1 MSGAIM
7 SGALTVFRKELR
19 GFFFSP
25 IAYIVITTFLLLSGW
40 FFFSTFFLY
49 NQAELRNFFSQMPII
64 FAFIVPAVTMRLF
77 SEELNSGSFELLST
91 LPITDSGIVMGKF
104 LAALTFIALM
114 LLPTIAYAFS
124 AARLGDL
131 DWGPVF
137 GGYFGAL
144 LLAGAYA
151 GIGLLASSLTK
162 NQIVAFIIGMAF
174 CFMLTIFDRML
185 FFVPESVLS
194 VFAYLGST
202 THFQNISRGI
212 IDTRDLL
219 YFLSIMFLALYA
231 TTFVLKEKR

>member
-1 MSGAIM
+1 M
-7 SGALTVFRKELR
+7 SGALTVFKKELR

-49 NQAELRNFFSQMPII
+49 NQAELRNFFSQLPII

-77 SEELNSGSFELLST
+77 AEELNSGSFELLST
-91 LPITDSGIVMGKF
+91 LPITSSGIVIGKF
-104 LAALTFIALM
+104 MAALVFITLM

-124 AARLGDL
+124 VSLLGDL

-137 GGYFGAL
+137 GGYCGAL

-151 GIGLLASSLTK
+151 GIGLFASSLTK
-162 NQIVAFIIGMAF
+162 NQIVAFIIGMAI
-174 CFMLTIFDRML
+174 CFLLTILDRML
-185 FFVPESVLS
+185 FFVPESLLA

-219 YFLSIMFLALYA
+219 YFLSIVFLSLYA
-231 TTFVLKEKR
+231 TTVVLKEKR

>member
-1 MSGAIM
+1 MSGT
-7 SGALTVFRKELR
+7 LTVFRKELR

-49 NQAELRNFFSQMPII
+49 NQAELRNFFSQLPII

-91 LPITDSGIVMGKF
+91 LPITDSSIVMGKF
-104 LAALTFIALM
+104 LAALLFIALM

-124 AARLGDL
+124 ASLLGDL

-162 NQIVAFIIGMAF
+162 NQIVAFIVGMAL
-174 CFMLTIFDRML
+174 CFMLTIFDSL
-185 FFVPESVLS
+185 YVL
-194 VFAYLGST
+194 
-202 THFQNISRGI
+202 IKSRNDAPSHNPGTSRHPPFGGCVARYCRI
-212 IDTRDLL
+212 C
-219 YFLSIMFLALYA
+219 A
-231 TTFVLKEKR
+231 

>member
-1 MSGAIM
+1 MSGAV
-7 SGALTVFRKELR
+7 TVFRKELR

-49 NQAELRNFFSQMPII
+49 NQAELRNFFSQLPII

-77 SEELNSGSFELLST
+77 SEELNTGSFELLST
-91 LPITDSGIVMGKF
+91 LPVTDSSIVVGKF
-104 LAALTFIALM
+104 LASLLFIALM

-124 AARLGDL
+124 AALLGDL
-131 DWGPVF
+131 DWGPVC
-137 GGYFGAL
+137 GGYFGSL

-151 GIGLLASSLTK
+151 GIGLFASSLTK
-162 NQIVAFIIGMAF
+162 NQIIAFILGMAL

-185 FFVPESVLS
+185 FFVPESILS
-194 VFAYLGST
+194 VVAYLGST

-212 IDTRDLL
+212 VDTRDLL
-219 YFLSIMFLALYA
+219 YFLSIIFLALYA
-231 TTFVLKEKR
+231 TSFVLKEKR

>member
-1 MSGAIM
+1 MM
-7 SGALTVFRKELR
+7 SGALTVFKKEIR

-25 IAYIVITTFLLLSGW
+25 IAYIVITTFLLISGW

-49 NQAELRNFFSQMPII
+49 NQAELRNFFSQLPII
-64 FAFIVPAVTMRLF
+64 FAFIVPAITMRLF

-91 LPITDSGIVMGKF
+91 LPITSTQIVVGKF

-124 AARLGDL
+124 VALLGDL

-137 GGYFGAL
+137 GGYCGAL
-144 LLAGAYA
+144 LLAGAYV
-151 GIGLLASSLTK
+151 GIGLFASSLTK
-162 NQIVAFIIGMAF
+162 NQIVAFIVGMAF

-185 FFVPESVLS
+185 FFVPESILAI
-194 VFAYLGST
+194 FAYLGST

-212 IDTRDLL
+212 IDTRDLI

-231 TTFVLKEKR
+231 TTVVLKEKS

>member
-1 MSGAIM
+1 MSGV
-7 SGALTVFRKELR
+7 LTVFKKELR

-49 NQAELRNFFSQMPII
+49 NQAELRNFFSQLPII
-64 FAFIVPAVTMRLF
+64 FAFIVPAITMRLF

-91 LPITDSGIVMGKF
+91 LPISDSGIVVGKF
-104 LAALTFIALM
+104 LAALVFIALM
-114 LLPTIAYAFS
+114 LLPTLAYAFS
-124 AARLGDL
+124 VALLGDL

-137 GGYFGAL
+137 GGYCGAL

-151 GIGLLASSLTK
+151 GIGLFASSLTK
-162 NQIVAFIIGMAF
+162 NQIVAFIIGMAI
-174 CFMLTIFDRML
+174 CFMLTIFDHML
-185 FFVPESVLS
+185 FFVPESVLA

>member
-1 MSGAIM
+1 MSGV
-7 SGALTVFRKELR
+7 LTVFKKELR

-49 NQAELRNFFSQMPII
+49 NQAELRNFFSQLPII
-64 FAFIVPAVTMRLF
+64 FAFIVPAITMRLF

-91 LPITDSGIVMGKF
+91 LPISDFGIVVGKF
-104 LAALTFIALM
+104 MAALVFIALM
-114 LLPTIAYAFS
+114 LLPTLAYAFS
-124 AARLGDL
+124 VASLGDL

-137 GGYFGAL
+137 GGYCGAL
-144 LLAGAYA
+144 LLAGAYT
-151 GIGLLASSLTK
+151 GIGLFASSLTK
-162 NQIVAFIIGMAF
+162 NQIVAFIIGMAI
-174 CFMLTIFDRML
+174 CFMLTIFDHML
-185 FFVPESVLS
+185 FFVPESVLA

-212 IDTRDLL
+212 IDTRDVL
-219 YFLSIMFLALYA
+219 YFLSIMFLALYT

>member
-1 MSGAIM
+1 M

-49 NQAELRNFFSQMPII
+49 NQAELRNFFGQLPII

-91 LPITDSGIVMGKF
+91 LPITDSSIVIGKF
-104 LAALTFIALM
+104 LAALIFIALM

-124 AARLGDL
+124 AALLGDL

-151 GIGLLASSLTK
+151 GIGLFASSLTK
-162 NQIVAFIIGMAF
+162 NQIVAFIIGMAI

-185 FFVPESVLS
+185 FFVPESVLA

-219 YFLSIMFLALYA
+219 YFFSIIFLALYA
-231 TTFVLKEKR
+231 TTFVLKEKK

>member
-1 MSGAIM
+1 M
-7 SGALTVFRKELR
+7 SGALTVFKKELR

-49 NQAELRNFFSQMPII
+49 NQAELRNFFNQLPII

-91 LPITDSGIVMGKF
+91 LPITDSGIVIGKF
-104 LAALTFIALM
+104 LAALIFIALM

-124 AARLGDL
+124 AALLGDL

-137 GGYFGAL
+137 GGYCGAL

-151 GIGLLASSLTK
+151 GIGLFASSLTK
-162 NQIVAFIIGMAF
+162 NQIVAFIIGMAI
-174 CFMLTIFDRML
+174 CFLLTIFDRML
-185 FFVPESVLS
+185 FFVPDSLLA

-231 TTFVLKEKR
+231 TTVVLKEKK

>member
-1 MSGAIM
+1 M
-7 SGALTVFRKELR
+7 SGALTVFKKELR

-49 NQAELRNFFSQMPII
+49 NQAELRSFFSQLPIT

-91 LPITDSGIVMGKF
+91 LPVTPCQIVVGKF

-114 LLPTIAYAFS
+114 LLPTITYALS
-124 AARLGDL
+124 AAALGDL

-137 GGYFGAL
+137 GGYCGAL
-144 LLAGAYA
+144 LLAGAYT
-151 GIGLLASSLTK
+151 GVGLLASSLTK
-162 NQIVAFIIGMAF
+162 NQIVAFIIGMAI
-174 CFMLTIFDRML
+174 CFMLTIFERML
-185 FFVPESVLS
+185 FFVPESLLAI
-194 VFAYLGST
+194 FAYLGST

-219 YFLSIMFLALYA
+219 YFLSIIFIALYA
-231 TTFVLKEKR
+231 TTFVLREKR

>member
-1 MSGAIM
+1 MM
-7 SGALTVFRKELR
+7 NGALTVFKKELR

-49 NQAELRNFFSQMPII
+49 NQAELRNFFSQLPII

-91 LPITDSGIVMGKF
+91 LPITSCGIVVGKF

-124 AARLGDL
+124 AALLGDL

-137 GGYFGAL
+137 GGYCGAL
-144 LLAGAYA
+144 LLAGAYV

-162 NQIVAFIIGMAF
+162 NQIVAFIIGMAI

-185 FFVPESVLS
+185 FFVPESLLAI
-194 VFAYLGST
+194 FAYLGST

-231 TTFVLKEKR
+231 TTVVLKEKQ

>member
-1 MSGAIM
+1 M
-7 SGALTVFRKELR
+7 SGALTVFKKELR

-49 NQAELRNFFSQMPII
+49 NQAELRNFFSQLPII
-64 FAFIVPAVTMRLF
+64 FAFIVPAITMRLF
-77 SEELNSGSFELLST
+77 AEELNSGSFELLST
-91 LPITDSGIVMGKF
+91 LPITSSGIVIGKF
-104 LAALTFIALM
+104 LAALTFVALM

-124 AARLGDL
+124 VSLLGDL

-137 GGYFGAL
+137 GGYCGAL

-151 GIGLLASSLTK
+151 GIGLFASSLTK
-162 NQIVAFIIGMAF
+162 NQIVAFIIGMAV
-174 CFMLTIFDRML
+174 CFLLTILDRML
-185 FFVPESVLS
+185 FFVPESLLA

-231 TTFVLKEKR
+231 TTVVLREKG

>member
-1 MSGAIM
+1 M

-49 NQAELRNFFSQMPII
+49 NQAELRNFFSQLPII

-91 LPITDSGIVMGKF
+91 LPVTDFGIVMGKF

-124 AARLGDL
+124 AALLGDL

-162 NQIVAFIIGMAF
+162 NQIVAFIVGMAI

-185 FFVPESVLS
+185 FFVPESVLP

>member
-1 MSGAIM
+1 M
-7 SGALTVFRKELR
+7 SGALTVFKKELKS
-19 GFFFSP
+19 FFFSP

-49 NQAELRNFFSQMPII
+49 NQAELRNFFSQLPII

-91 LPITDSGIVMGKF
+91 LPLTDSAIVMGKF
-104 LAALTFIALM
+104 MAALTFIGLM

-124 AARLGDL
+124 AALLGDL

-162 NQIVAFIIGMAF
+162 NQIVAFIIGMAL

-185 FFVPESVLS
+185 FFVPERVLA

>member
-1 MSGAIM
+1 M
-7 SGALTVFRKELR
+7 SGALTVFKKELR

-25 IAYIVITTFLLLSGW
+25 IAYIVITIFLLLSGW

-49 NQAELRNFFSQMPII
+49 NQAELRSFFNQLPIT

-91 LPITDSGIVMGKF
+91 LPVTSCQIVVGKF

-114 LLPTIAYAFS
+114 LLPTIFYALS
-124 AARLGDL
+124 AAALGDL

-137 GGYFGAL
+137 GGYCGAL
-144 LLAGAYA
+144 LLAGAYT

-162 NQIVAFIIGMAF
+162 NQIVAFIVGMAI
-174 CFMLTIFDRML
+174 CFMLTIFERML
-185 FFVPESVLS
+185 FFVPESLLAI
-194 VFAYLGST
+194 FAYLGST

-219 YFLSIMFLALYA
+219 YFLSIIFIALYA
-231 TTFVLKEKR
+231 TTFVLREKK

>member
-1 MSGAIM
+1 M
-7 SGALTVFRKELR
+7 SGALTVFKKEFR

-49 NQAELRNFFSQMPII
+49 NQAELRNFFSQLPII

-91 LPITDSGIVMGKF
+91 LPITPCGIVVGKF
-104 LAALTFIALM
+104 LAAITFIGLM
-114 LLPTIAYAFS
+114 LLPTIAYALT
-124 AARLGDL
+124 AALLGDL

-137 GGYFGAL
+137 GGYCGAL

-151 GIGLLASSLTK
+151 GIGLFASSLTK
-162 NQIVAFIIGMAF
+162 NQIVAFIIGMAI

-185 FFVPESVLS
+185 FFVPESLLA
-194 VFAYLGST
+194 VFAYLGAT

-231 TTFVLKEKR
+231 TTVVLKEKQ

>member
-1 MSGAIM
+1 M
-7 SGALTVFRKELR
+7 SGALTVFKKELR

-49 NQAELRNFFSQMPII
+49 NQAELRNFFSQLPII
-64 FAFIVPAVTMRLF
+64 FAFIVPAITMRLF
-77 SEELNSGSFELLST
+77 AEELNSGSFELLST
-91 LPITDSGIVMGKF
+91 LPITSSGIVIGKF
-104 LAALTFIALM
+104 LAALTFVALM

-124 AARLGDL
+124 VSLLGDL

-137 GGYFGAL
+137 GGYCGAL

-151 GIGLLASSLTK
+151 GIGLFASSLTK
-162 NQIVAFIIGMAF
+162 NQIVAFIIGMAI
-174 CFMLTIFDRML
+174 CFLLTILDRML
-185 FFVPESVLS
+185 FFVPESLLA

-231 TTFVLKEKR
+231 TTVVLREKG

>member
-1 MSGAIM
+1 M
-7 SGALTVFRKELR
+7 SGALTVFKKELR

-49 NQAELRNFFSQMPII
+49 NQAELRSFFSQLPIT

-91 LPITDSGIVMGKF
+91 LPVTSCQIVVGKF

-114 LLPTIAYAFS
+114 LLPTITYALS
-124 AARLGDL
+124 AAALGDL

-137 GGYFGAL
+137 GGYCGAL
-144 LLAGAYA
+144 LLAGAYT

-162 NQIVAFIIGMAF
+162 NQIVAFIIGMAI
-174 CFMLTIFDRML
+174 CFMLTIFERML
-185 FFVPESVLS
+185 FFVPESLLAI
-194 VFAYLGST
+194 FAYLGST

-219 YFLSIMFLALYA
+219 YFLSIIFIALYA
-231 TTFVLKEKR
+231 TTFVLREKR

>member
-1 MSGAIM
+1 M

-49 NQAELRNFFSQMPII
+49 NQAELRNFFSQLPII

-77 SEELNSGSFELLST
+77 SEEINSGSFELLST
-91 LPITDSGIVMGKF
+91 LPVTDSGIVMGKF
-104 LAALTFIALM
+104 LAALTFIAMM

-124 AARLGDL
+124 AALLGDL

-162 NQIVAFIIGMAF
+162 NQIVAFIVGMAI

>member
-1 MSGAIM
+1 M

-49 NQAELRNFFSQMPII
+49 NQAELRNFFSQLPII

-91 LPITDSGIVMGKF
+91 LPVTDSGIVMGKF
-104 LAALTFIALM
+104 LAALTFIAMM

-124 AARLGDL
+124 AALLGDL

-162 NQIVAFIIGMAF
+162 NQIVAFIVGMAI

>member
-1 MSGAIM
+1 MSGT
-7 SGALTVFRKELR
+7 LTVFRKELR

-49 NQAELRNFFSQMPII
+49 NQAELRNFFSQLPII

-91 LPITDSGIVMGKF
+91 LPVTDSAIVVGKF
-104 LAALTFIALM
+104 LAALTFVALM

-124 AARLGDL
+124 AALLGDL

-162 NQIVAFIIGMAF
+162 NQIVAFIVGMAF
-174 CFMLTIFDRML
+174 CFVLTIFDRML

-194 VFAYLGST
+194 LFAYLGST

-219 YFLSIMFLALYA
+219 YFLSIIFLSLYF

>member
-1 MSGAIM
+1 M
-7 SGALTVFRKELR
+7 SGALTVFKKELR

-49 NQAELRNFFSQMPII
+49 NQAELRNFFSQLPII

-91 LPITDSGIVMGKF
+91 LPITSGGIVVGKF

-124 AARLGDL
+124 AALLGDL

-137 GGYFGAL
+137 GGYCGAL

-151 GIGLLASSLTK
+151 GIGLFASSLTK
-162 NQIVAFIIGMAF
+162 NQIVAFIIGMAI

-185 FFVPESVLS
+185 FFVPESLLA
-194 VFAYLGST
+194 VFAYLGAT

-231 TTFVLKEKR
+231 TTFVLREKR

>member
-1 MSGAIM
+1 M
-7 SGALTVFRKELR
+7 SGALTVFKKELR
-19 GFFFSP
+19 SFFFSP
-25 IAYIVITTFLLLSGW
+25 IAYIVITIFLLLSGW

-49 NQAELRNFFSQMPII
+49 NQAELRDFFNQLPII

-91 LPITDSGIVMGKF
+91 LPITDSGIVIGKF
-104 LAALTFIALM
+104 LAALIFIALM

-124 AARLGDL
+124 AALLGDL

-137 GGYFGAL
+137 GGYCGAL

-162 NQIVAFIIGMAF
+162 NQIVAFIIGMAI
-174 CFMLTIFDRML
+174 CFMLTIFERML
-185 FFVPESVLS
+185 FFVPESLLA
-194 VFAYLGST
+194 VFSYLGST

-219 YFLSIMFLALYA
+219 YFLSIIFIALYA
-231 TTFVLKEKR
+231 TTFVLREKR

>member
-1 MSGAIM
+1 M
-7 SGALTVFRKELR
+7 SGALTVFKKELR

-49 NQAELRNFFSQMPII
+49 NQAELRNFFSQLPII

-91 LPITDSGIVMGKF
+91 LPVTSCQIVVGKF

-114 LLPTIAYAFS
+114 LLPTIAYALS
-124 AARLGDL
+124 AAALGDL

-137 GGYFGAL
+137 GGYCGAL

-151 GIGLLASSLTK
+151 GIGILASSLTR
-162 NQIVAFIIGMAF
+162 NQIVAFIIGMAI

-185 FFVPESVLS
+185 FFVPENLLTI
-194 VFAYLGST
+194 FAYLGSA

-219 YFLSIMFLALYA
+219 YFLSIMFLALYS
-231 TTFVLKEKR
+231 TTVVLKKK

>member
-1 MSGAIM
+1 M
-7 SGALTVFRKELR
+7 SGALTVFRKELK

-91 LPITDSGIVMGKF
+91 LPVTDSGIVMGKF

-114 LLPTIAYAFS
+114 MLPTIAYAFS
-124 AARLGDL
+124 VALLGDL

-162 NQIVAFIIGMAF
+162 NQIVAFIIGMAL
-174 CFMLTIFDRML
+174 CFLLTIFDRML
-185 FFVPESVLS
+185 FFVPESILA
-194 VFAYLGST
+194 VFAYMGST

-219 YFLSIMFLALYA
+219 YFLSIIFLALYT

>member
-1 MSGAIM
+1 M
-7 SGALTVFRKELR
+7 SGALTVFKKELR

-49 NQAELRNFFSQMPII
+49 NQAELRNFFSLLPII
-64 FAFIVPAVTMRLF
+64 FAFIVPAITMRLF

-91 LPITDSGIVMGKF
+91 LPISDSGIVVGKF
-104 LAALTFIALM
+104 MAALVFIALM
-114 LLPTIAYAFS
+114 LLPTLAYAVS
-124 AARLGDL
+124 VAALGDL

-137 GGYFGAL
+137 GGYCGAL

-151 GIGLLASSLTK
+151 GIGLFASSLTK
-162 NQIVAFIIGMAF
+162 NQIVAFIIGMAI

-185 FFVPESVLS
+185 FFVPESVLA

>member
-1 MSGAIM
+1 MM
-7 SGALTVFRKELR
+7 SGALTVFKKEIR

-25 IAYIVITTFLLLSGW
+25 IAYIVITTFLLISGW

-49 NQAELRNFFSQMPII
+49 NQAELRNFFSQLPII
-64 FAFIVPAVTMRLF
+64 FAFIEPAITMRLF

-91 LPITDSGIVMGKF
+91 LPITSTQIVVGKF

-124 AARLGDL
+124 VALLGDL

-137 GGYFGAL
+137 GGYCGAL
-144 LLAGAYA
+144 LLAGAYV
-151 GIGLLASSLTK
+151 GIGLFASSLTK
-162 NQIVAFIIGMAF
+162 NQIVAFIVGMAF

-185 FFVPESVLS
+185 FFVPESILAI
-194 VFAYLGST
+194 FAYLGST

-212 IDTRDLL
+212 IDTRDLI

-231 TTFVLKEKR
+231 TTVVLKEKS